1 MDIYEL
7 LKYANES
14 GVSDLFAAANKI
26 PAFRLNGP
34 VLQSEGDLVR
44 RNLML
49 SELRSSPKRKRNA
62 TSSKAAPK
70 RHSTLKPA
78 KGSA

>member
-26 PAFRLNGP
+26 PAFRLNGQ
-34 VLQSEGDLVR
+34 VLQGEGDLISAEDLDAF
-44 RNLML
+44 RNDILTEEPL
-49 SELRSSPKRKRNA
+49 SW
-62 TSSKAAPK
+62 
-70 RHSTLKPA
+70 
-78 KGSA
+78 